1 MPAPVTQ
8 HGRNDVPKNTGIVS
22 QRPILGPLLGL
33 MLGAVA
39 LFLGTPAVASEAGP
53 PPPTAE
59 DLLRAEH
66 LETEILALDGDA
78 AFGEYLGGECV
89 TCHQS
94 SSAGGTIPPI
104 AGLPVDHTVRA
115 LVEYKL
121 GLRANEVMRLMTARL
136 EADEIAAL
144 AAYFAE
150 LSP

>member
-1 MPAPVTQ
+1 MTQ
-8 HGRNDVPKNTGIVS
+8 RGRNDVPKNAGIVS
-22 QRPILGPLLGL
+22 RRPTPSPILGPLLGL

-39 LFLGTPAVASEAGP
+39 LSMGSPVLASEAGP
-53 PPPTAE
+53 PPPSAE

-66 LETEILALDGDA
+66 LETEILSLDGDP

-94 SSAGGTIPPI
+94 SGAGGTIPPI

>member
-1 MPAPVTQ
+1 
-8 HGRNDVPKNTGIVS
+8 VPNRARKTPRRAASRLSTG
-22 QRPILGPLLGL
+22 
-33 MLGAVA
+33 AFA
-39 LFLGTPAVASEAGP
+39 LFLCLPAVASETGP
-53 PPPTAE
+53 RTPSAE

-66 LETEILALDGDA
+66 LETEILSLDGDA